1 MIKVPIRGK
10 SGEDKARLEGSEVTG
25 HLSAKAQ
32 GARSVQGRA
41 GRGEWGE
48 KVGGTAQGGGGKQRE
63 KRGDEGTLL
72 TSLRSEAW
80 EPSNEQETDDATQVN
95 AGGKLGA

>member
-1 MIKVPIRGK
+1 MGGK
-10 SGEDKARLEGSEVTG
+10 G
-25 HLSAKAQ
+25 
-32 GARSVQGRA
+32 GRH
-41 GRGEWGE
+41 
-48 KVGGTAQGGGGKQRE
+48 GTRWGGKQRE
-63 KRGDEGTLL
+63 KRGGEGTLL